1 MSKEET
7 VSITINIPRGLSE
20 KVNER
25 MKKMGFTSIQH
36 YIAHILQQ
44 VVAEEEQEVYTKE
57 EEEKI
62 KERLRA
68 MGYL

>member
-1 MSKEET
+1 MSKEEP
-7 VSITINIPRGLSE
+7 VPITINIPRGLSE

-36 YIAHILQQ
+36 YIAHVLQQ

>member
-7 VSITINIPRGLSE
+7 VPITINIPRGLSE

-36 YIAHILQQ
+36 YIAHVLQQ

>member
-36 YIAHILQQ
+36 YIAHVLQQ

>member
-7 VSITINIPRGLSE
+7 VPITIDIPRGLSE

-25 MKKMGFTSIQH
+25 MKKMGFTSIQQ
-36 YIAHILQQ
+36 YIVHVLQQ